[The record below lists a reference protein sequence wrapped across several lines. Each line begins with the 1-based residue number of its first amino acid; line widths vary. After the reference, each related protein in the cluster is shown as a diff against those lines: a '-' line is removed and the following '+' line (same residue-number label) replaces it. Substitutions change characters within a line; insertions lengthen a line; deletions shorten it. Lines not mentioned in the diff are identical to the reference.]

1 MYFVHVDQNLM
12 DSNPKYATTRS
23 CSLIKDV
30 RIVINPFFEAKMRP
44 TPELSTSDVMRS
56 VHRDS
61 V

>member
-1 MYFVHVDQNLM
+1 M
-12 DSNPKYATTRS
+12 DSNPKYATARR

-30 RIVINPFFEAKMRP
+30 RIVINPFFEAKMRSAL
-44 TPELSTSDVMRS
+44 ELSTSDVMCS